1 MTYKW
6 RYRTSENSENSE
18 NNEGYKGEGEEG
30 ANPPRKPAPYEH
42 QLDLYDPYNTEW
54 QAAHGGLEGGEEE
67 DGEKGEEEG
76 GEEEEVVCCALCA
89 KPFDG
94 KGVEGKMLG
103 TMIVVVVVCVV
114 VVAGCVP

>member
-6 RYRTSENSENSE
+6 RYRTSENSES
-18 NNEGYKGEGEEG
+18 NEGYKGEGEEG

-54 QAAHGGLEGGEEE
+54 QAAHGGLGGGEE
-67 DGEKGEEEG
+67 GEE
-76 GEEEEVVCCALCA
+76 EEEEVVCCALCA

-103 TMIVVVVVCVV
+103 TMIVVVVMCVV

>member
-18 NNEGYKGEGEEG
+18 AYKEEGEEG

-54 QAAHGGLEGGEEE
+54 QAAHGGLGGGEE
-67 DGEKGEEEG
+67 GGGEEGEE
-76 GEEEEVVCCALCA
+76 EEEEVVCCALCA

-103 TMIVVVVVCVV
+103 TMIVVVVVCVWWQD
-114 VVAGCVP
+114 ASRDD

>member
-6 RYRTSENSENSE
+6 RYRTSENNESS
-18 NNEGYKGEGEEG
+18 EGYKGEGEEG

-67 DGEKGEEEG
+67 DGEEGGEKGEEEEEE
-76 GEEEEVVCCALCA
+76 EEEEVVCCALCA

-94 KGVEGKMLG
+94 KGVEGNMLG
-103 TMIVVVVVCVV
+103 TMIVVVA
-114 VVAGCVP
+114 AGCVP